1 MSDDQEQPRR
11 DQPAGQPGGTPPT
24 AEPMM
29 QEDAGSQ
36 ALAEAFR
43 SSFFIVQVAMVVLVV
58 VFLCSGV
65 FSVGPQERA
74 VILRLGRPLGEGTG
88 RLLGPGLH
96 WAFPRPFDEV
106 QRIPFTEIQ
115 TATSDTGWYYMS
127 PKDQADEAAGTYQGY
142 PTASLNPARDG
153 YTMTGDG
160 NIIHTRARLH
170 YKVEDPFRYEFDF
183 VDASNSVR
191 DALDEALI
199 YASARFTNVDD
210 VLRDPTKMQEAVQTR
225 VAQLAQEQ
233 DLGISVGDCTVEAV
247 PPVRLQPDFE
257 RVSTALSTAQT
268 VQNEAEA
275 ERNRITNE
283 AAAEANRRISVA
295 RTDATNLVASVKADA
310 GRFAALLPEY
320 KTNPTLVRSYL
331 YYNTVAEV
339 MTNVPGKWYMP
350 ENPGGEPW
358 EIRLQLSRPPVV
370 PTGAP

>member
-1 MSDDQEQPRR
+1 
-11 DQPAGQPGGTPPT
+11 
-24 AEPMM
+24 
-29 QEDAGSQ
+29 
-36 ALAEAFR
+36 
-43 SSFFIVQVAMVVLVV
+43 VVLVL

-106 QRIPFTEIQ
+106 RRIPFTEIQ
-115 TATSDTGWYYMS
+115 TVTSDTGWYYMS

-160 NIIHTRARLH
+160 NIIHTRAKLL
-170 YKVEDPFRYEFDF
+170 YKVDDPFRYEFDF

-199 YASARFTNVDD
+199 YASAQFTNVDD

-225 VAQLAQEQ
+225 VAQLAQDEN
-233 DLGISVGDCTVEAV
+233 LGISVGNCTVEAV

-268 VQNEAEA
+268 VQNEAES
-275 ERNRITNE
+275 ERNTITNA
-283 AAAEANRRISVA
+283 AAAEANRRISTA
-295 RTDATNLVASVKADA
+295 RADATNLVASVKADA
-310 GRFAALLPEY
+310 SRFTALLPQY
-320 KTNPTLVRSYL
+320 KANPTLVRSYL

-339 MTNVPGKWYMP
+339 MTNVPGKWYLP

-370 PTGAP
+370 PMSAP

>member
-1 MSDDQEQPRR
+1 MSDEHEHPPK
-11 DQPAGQPGGTPPT
+11 DQPAGQTPP
-24 AEPMM
+24 AEPMS

-88 RLLGPGLH
+88 ALLGPGLH

-106 QRIPFTEIQ
+106 RRIPFTEIQ
-115 TATSDTGWYYMS
+115 TATSDTGWYYMT
-127 PKDQADEAAGTYQGY
+127 PKDMADEAAGTYRGY

-183 VDASNSVR
+183 VNASNSVR

-210 VLRDPTKMQEAVQTR
+210 VLRDPTRMQEAVQTR
-225 VAQLAQEQ
+225 VAQLAQEEN
-233 DLGISVGDCTVEAV
+233 LGITVGDCTVEAI
-247 PPVRLQPDFE
+247 PPVKLQPDFE
-257 RVSTALSTAQT
+257 RVNTAVSAAQT

-275 ERNRITNE
+275 ERNTITNA
-283 AAAEANRRISVA
+283 AAAEANRLVSVA
-295 RTDATNLVASVKADA
+295 HADATNMVASMKADA
-310 GRFAALLPEY
+310 ARFAALLPEY
-320 KTNPTLVRSYL
+320 KVNPTLVRSYL
-331 YYNTVAEV
+331 YYQTVADV

-350 ENPGGEPW
+350 ENPGGEPL
-358 EIRLQLSRPPVV
+358 EIRLQLSRPPLV
-370 PTGAP
+370 PTAAP

>member
-1 MSDDQEQPRR
+1 MSDDQGQPRK
-11 DQPAGQPGGTPPT
+11 DQPGGTPP
-24 AEPMM
+24 ASEPLTH
-29 QEDAGSQ
+29 EDAGSQ

-43 SSFFIVQVAMVVLVV
+43 SSFFIVQVAMVVLVL

-88 RLLGPGLH
+88 ALLGPGLH

-106 QRIPFTEIQ
+106 RRIPFTEIQ

-127 PKDQADEAAGTYQGY
+127 PKDLADEAAGTYQAY
-142 PTASLNPARDG
+142 PAASLNPARDG

-160 NIIHTRARLH
+160 NIIHARAKLH

-183 VDASNSVR
+183 VNASNSVK

-210 VLRDPTKMQEAVQTR
+210 VLRDPTRMQEAVQTR
-225 VAQLAQEQ
+225 VAELAQEEN
-233 DLGISVGDCTVEAV
+233 LGISVGDCTVEAI
-247 PPVRLQPDFE
+247 PPVRLAPDFE
-257 RVSTALSTAQT
+257 RVSTAVSTAQT
-268 VQNEAEA
+268 VRNEAET
-275 ERNRITNE
+275 ERNTITNRG
-283 AAAEANRRISVA
+283 AANANRILSTA
-295 RTDATNLVASVKADA
+295 HTDATNLVASVKADA
-310 GRFAALLPEY
+310 DHFASLLPEY
-320 KTNPTLVRSYL
+320 KVNPTLVRSYL
-331 YYNTVAEV
+331 YYTTVADV

-350 ENPGGEPW
+350 ENPGGEPL

-370 PTGAP
+370 PGAP